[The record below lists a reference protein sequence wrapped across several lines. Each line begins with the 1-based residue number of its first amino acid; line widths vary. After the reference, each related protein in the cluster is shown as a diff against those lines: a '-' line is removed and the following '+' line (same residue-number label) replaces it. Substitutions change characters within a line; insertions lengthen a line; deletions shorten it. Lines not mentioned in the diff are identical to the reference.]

1 MANSIL
7 DAIGRIAFTTAT
19 FKVTPDE
26 LRAQSTVVSDKVQT
40 IRTKFGEMER
50 TVSSSNT
57 YWNGEAADN
66 FRSVYA
72 GYKDEIEEIL
82 SRLSEHI
89 VDLEKMA
96 GVYTEAENAV
106 NETIGSLPS
115 DVII

>member
-1 MANSIL
+1 MAGSING
-7 DAIGRIAFTTAT
+7 AAGRITFTSAE

-26 LRAQSTVVSDKVQT
+26 LRAQSVAVSNKVQS
-40 IRTKFGEMER
+40 IRTRFNEMER

-57 YWNGEAADN
+57 FWNGEAADN

-72 GYKDEIEEIL
+72 GFKDEIAEIL

-89 VDLEKMA
+89 TDLEKMA
-96 GVYTEAENAV
+96 GVYETAENAV
-106 NETIGSLPS
+106 NETIESLPS